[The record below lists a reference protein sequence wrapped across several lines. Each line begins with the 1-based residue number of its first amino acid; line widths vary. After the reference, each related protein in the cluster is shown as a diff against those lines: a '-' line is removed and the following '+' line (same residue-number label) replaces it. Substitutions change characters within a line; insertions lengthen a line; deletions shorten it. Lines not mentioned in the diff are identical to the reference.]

1 MTGQRII
8 IIGGVAG
15 GMSAATRLRRLMED
29 ADILVLERSGHVSF
43 ANCGLPY
50 YLGGVIEQR
59 ESLLLQT
66 PASLGSRFGIDVRVD
81 HEVTAIDRVA
91 KTVSVRELHSGEQSV
106 ERYNVLVLSP
116 GATPVRPPIPGG
128 ERMLT
133 LRDIEDVDAAM
144 SALSAAPRTAL
155 VIGAGFI
162 GLEMVENL
170 VHRGLEVTLVEL
182 GDQVLPPLD
191 PEMASPVAERLLQA
205 GVDLR
210 LGTQVTEL
218 GSGTA
223 TLSDGSVVPAEF
235 VIASIG
241 VRPETSLAVAAG
253 IELGE
258 RGGIRVDDQLRT
270 NDPSIY
276 AIGDAVEKTD
286 AISGEQRLIALA
298 GLANRHGRLV
308 ADAIAGKRIRVRAAA
323 GAAVVGLMGLTIAAT
338 GWNEKLLRAKGREIR
353 VIHTHP
359 ASHTGY
365 YPGAQSMSL
374 KLVIDANTDEIL
386 GAQGVGGDGVDKRID
401 VISTAMAGGITAS
414 GLSDLELAYAP
425 QFSSAKDP
433 VNMLGYVALNAAR
446 GAHALRAVAR
456 ARAGTGRRR
465 RPHRRADGARVRR
478 GGDPRLDQHRARR
491 HPRADRRDPSTAA
504 DRSLQGRPARPHR
517 GPPARA
523 AGPRSGQ
530 PGRGIPHLERGPS
543 LPRPGAAHT
552 LVGIQEYGRG
562 IMEHGGRARKR
573 RNDGSR
579 PD

>member
-106 ERYNVLVLSP
+106 ERYDVLVLSP

-308 ADAIAGKRIRVRAAA
+308 ADAIAGTRIRVRAAA

-433 VNMLGYVALNAAR
+433 VNMLGYVALNALEGLTRSVQWHELEQELAGGAVLIDVRTAR
-446 GAHALRAVAR
+446 EYAEGAIPGSINIPLDDIR
-456 ARAGTGRRR
+456 ARIGEIPQRRLIVHCKVGQRGHTAVRLLAQLGRD
-465 RPHRRADGARVRR
+465 AVNLDGGYLTWSA
-478 GGDPRLDQHRARR
+478 
-491 HPRADRRDPSTAA
+491 
-504 DRSLQGRPARPHR
+504 
-517 GPPARA
+517 
-523 AGPRSGQ
+523 
-530 PGRGIPHLERGPS
+530 
-543 LPRPGAAHT
+543 
-552 LVGIQEYGRG
+552 
-562 IMEHGGRARKR
+562 GRA
-573 RNDGSR
+573 SR
-579 PD
+579 ALVPQIP

>member
-50 YLGGVIEQR
+50 YLGGIIEQR

-106 ERYNVLVLSP
+106 ERYDVLVLSP

-258 RGGIRVDDQLRT
+258 RGGIRVDEQLRT
-270 NDPSIY
+270 SDPSIY

-433 VNMLGYVALNAAR
+433 VNMLGYVALNALEGLTRSVQWHELEQELAEGAVLIDVRTAR
-446 GAHALRAVAR
+446 EYAEGAIPGSINIPLDDIR
-456 ARAGTGRRR
+456 ARIAQIPQRRLIVHCKVGQRGHTAVRLLAQLGRE
-465 RPHRRADGARVRR
+465 AVNLDGGYLTWSA
-478 GGDPRLDQHRARR
+478 
-491 HPRADRRDPSTAA
+491 
-504 DRSLQGRPARPHR
+504 
-517 GPPARA
+517 
-523 AGPRSGQ
+523 
-530 PGRGIPHLERGPS
+530 
-543 LPRPGAAHT
+543 
-552 LVGIQEYGRG
+552 
-562 IMEHGGRARKR
+562 GRA
-573 RNDGSR
+573 SR
-579 PD
+579 PLAATEKGVVA